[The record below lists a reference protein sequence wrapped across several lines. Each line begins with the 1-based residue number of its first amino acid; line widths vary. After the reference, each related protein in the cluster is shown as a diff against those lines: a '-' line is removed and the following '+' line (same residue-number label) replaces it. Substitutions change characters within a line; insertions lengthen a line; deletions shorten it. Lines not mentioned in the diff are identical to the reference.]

1 MRRHARKHRH
11 VDTELNI
18 TAFLNLMVVLIPFL
32 LITAAFSHIT
42 VLDLNMPGSGSTSPK
57 QAPAVQV
64 QMIVRHDQLEVGD
77 ATSNIFS
84 ILPKT
89 NEHYDF
95 SRAHEVLKK
104 LKTEHS
110 DVRGLTLLLEDDI
123 DYEVVIQA
131 MDHSRYVNK
140 EINGQL
146 IKTALFPRITLG
158 KAPPRANESKTNTR
172 RTARS

>member
-1 MRRHARKHRH
+1 MRQRARKHRQ
-11 VDTELNI
+11 VDTEINI

-32 LITAAFSHIT
+32 LITATFSQIT
-42 VLDLNMPGSGSTSPK
+42 VLDLNMPGSGSTSPM
-57 QAPAVQV
+57 QTPAVQL

-77 ATSNIFS
+77 ASSNVFS
-84 ILPKT
+84 ILPKA
-89 NEHYDF
+89 NKHYDF
-95 SRAHEVLKK
+95 ARAHEVLKK

-110 DVRGLTLLLEDDI
+110 DVRALTLLLEDDI

-146 IKTALFPRITLG
+146 IKTTLFPRITLG
-158 KAPPRANESKTNTR
+158 KAPPRANENKTNTG
-172 RTARS
+172 RTTRS